1 MRIGVLLLVLPI
13 LDVSDA
19 ALAKSAKPKFFG
31 LNFYPLGRV
40 DKSVRYEGLFFGLM
54 AVIEKI

>member
-1 MRIGVLLLVLPI
+1 MLLLVLPI

-40 DKSVRYEGLFFGLM
+40 DNSGRYDGLFFGLM